1 VIFVTTSY
9 HTNLLSLTPSKAREY
24 QTCPKQYRL
33 NLMAPRDGDNCSP
46 ALSFGNS
53 MHAALEQMHRY
64 YLLHGL
70 KFDCRELLAG
80 HWVVGAYNDS
90 QESSG
95 YFERGVEAL
104 EKYAALATKAEGEVL
119 GTELFLSRIV
129 RLQSE
134 RVRLSC
140 KVDRLDRRPD
150 GHLEALDYKTNSN
163 GLVPTQEYLAE
174 DLGSFLYYALV
185 RLTYPE
191 TEHVIVSQLNVLT
204 LAKVEVEYDRVM
216 VAAHKK
222 SLCDIVGQIR
232 AEAFEP
238 RPGSACSWCR
248 VRDSCPAFGPD
259 VDLERLV

>member
-1 VIFVTTSY
+1 MATSY
-9 HTNLLSLTPSKAREY
+9 HINLLSLTPSKAREF
-24 QTCPKQYRL
+24 QTCPRQYRL
-33 NLMAPRDGDNCSP
+33 SLMASRGGDNCSP

-53 MHAALEQMHRY
+53 IHAALEQMHRY

-80 HWVVGAYNDS
+80 HWKVGAYNDS

-150 GHLEALDYKTNSN
+150 GRLEALDYKTNRN
-163 GLVPTQEYLAE
+163 GLVPTQEHLAE

-191 TEHVIVSQLNVLT
+191 TEHVVVSQLNVLT

-222 SLCDIVGQIR
+222 SLCDIVRQIR

-248 VRDSCPAFGPD
+248 VREFCPAFGPD
-259 VDLERLV
+259 SDLEELT

>member
-1 VIFVTTSY
+1 MEQAGKASI
-9 HTNLLSLTPSKAREY
+9 LSLTPSKVRDY
-24 QTCPKQYRL
+24 QTCPQQYKLKAISRHL
-33 NLMAPRDGDNCSP
+33 VSETSP
-46 ALSFGNS
+46 CLSFGNS
-53 MHAALEQMHRY
+53 IHSALEQMHRF
-64 YLLHGL
+64 YLPHGL

-140 KVDRLDRRPD
+140 KVDRLDRWPD

-163 GLVPTQEYLAE
+163 GLVPTQEHLAE

-191 TEHVIVSQLNVLT
+191 TEHVVVSQLNVLT
-204 LAKVEVEYDRVM
+204 LAKVEVEYDRGM

-238 RPGSACSWCR
+238 RPGSTCSWCR
-248 VRDSCPAFGPD
+248 IRDSCPAFGPD

>member
-1 VIFVTTSY
+1 MGTSY
-9 HTNLLSLTPSKAREY
+9 HTNLLSLTPSKVREF
-24 QTCPKQYRL
+24 QTCPQQYRL
-33 NLMAPRDGDNCSP
+33 RLIAPRDADNCSP

-53 MHAALEQMHRY
+53 IHAALEQMHRY
-64 YLLHGL
+64 YLPHGL
-70 KFDCRELLAG
+70 EFDSRELLAG
-80 HWVVGAYNDS
+80 HWRAGDYNES
-90 QESSG
+90 QESAR

-104 EKYAALATKAEGEVL
+104 EKYVALATRAEGEVL
-119 GTELFLSRIV
+119 GTEMFLSRIV

-150 GHLEALDYKTNSN
+150 GHLEALDYKTNGN
-163 GLVPTQEYLAE
+163 GLVPTREHLAE
-174 DLGSFLYYALV
+174 DMGSFLYYALV

-191 TEHVIVSQLNVLT
+191 TEHVIVSQLNVLS

-232 AEAFEP
+232 VEAFEP
-238 RPGSACSWCR
+238 RPSGACSWCR
-248 VRDSCPAFGPD
+248 VKDSCPAFGPET
-259 VDLERLV
+259 DLECLV